1 MEKKKTAVQWLNDQ
15 FDSSISLHSSEWHI
29 LEQWMKKALAMEQAQ
44 IIHSYVSKGYLLDG
58 NSYENLYKEAQDYY
72 NEIYLTKCSE
82 CGYLEG
88 WYGKNDLIYNCSTCN
103 PKAI

>member
-1 MEKKKTAVQWLNDQ
+1 MNKKQTAVQWLNEQ
-15 FDSSISLHSSEWHI
+15 LDSSISLHSYEWHM
-29 LEQWMKKALAMEQAQ
+29 LMEWMQNALAMEEAQ

-72 NEIYLTKCSE
+72 NENYIIKCTE

-88 WYGKNDLIYNCSTCN
+88 WYGKNDLIYNCSICN